1 MKKDRVFIPC
11 LLIVSFSSAL
21 IFFITAFTRNIPSKT
36 LLFHLA
42 TSFYQPHHNSFSN
55 NNYFYIYQIVLLSI
69 IAVYILKKSI
79 WRRQQALNLPSLL
92 SGVLTGTLL
101 IIMALQTIGQTH
113 YFIREFRRINGKK
126 TADRY
131 PGALKK
137 IVDFAG
143 FCKQKLPG
151 KHSCQ
156 LITDL
161 DMSRDPGMFF
171 HRTLAYHLYPI
182 DIRDI
187 RRSPADC
194 AIVFIAQNPQSR
206 VPKDYNVIESWGK
219 KSLLAIKGSPPP

>member
-1 MKKDRVFIPC
+1 M
-11 LLIVSFSSAL
+11 
-21 IFFITAFTRNIPSKT
+21 
-36 LLFHLA
+36 
-42 TSFYQPHHNSFSN
+42 
-55 NNYFYIYQIVLLSI
+55 LLSV

-101 IIMALQTIGQTH
+101 ITMALQTTGQTY
-113 YFIREFRRINGKK
+113 YFIREFRRIDGKK

-131 PGALKK
+131 PGALRE

-206 VPKDYNVIESWGK
+206 VPKDYDVIESWGE
-219 KSLLAIKGSPPP
+219 KSLLAIKGVPHP

>member
-21 IFFITAFTRNIPSKT
+21 IFFITASTRNIPSKT

-42 TSFYQPHHNSFSN
+42 TSFYQPHHNSFLN
-55 NNYFYIYQIVLLSI
+55 NNYFYIYQIVLLSV
-69 IAVYILKKSI
+69 IAVYILKKSG
-79 WRRQQALNLPSLL
+79 WRKNLPSML

-101 IIMALQTIGQTH
+101 ITMALQTTGQTY
-113 YFIREFRRINGKK
+113 YFIREFRRIDGKK

-206 VPKDYNVIESWGK
+206 VPKDYDVIESWGE
-219 KSLLAIKGSPPP
+219 KSLLAIKGLPHP